1 MSTRVRRV
9 NKATSSQ
16 LSSVLPK
23 VFDLKGSRYTT
34 QVSTSS
40 ELLDVDRQ
48 SVWELLEQNMRHM
61 YVGSSMGWDPPS
73 KKEELFHRNSRF
85 ILLRRSQVQD
95 DDADPVCG
103 EPSIVAYS
111 MFRFEMEN
119 DERVLYCYELQV
131 VQDVR
136 RGGIGKTLVQCLC
149 NIAHEYDM
157 QKVML
162 TVFKENQMAL
172 LFYKAMGFIA
182 DPDPDLDHEDDID
195 YWIMSKDT
203 TVTCDA

>member
-1 MSTRVRRV
+1 MSTRVRRA

-23 VFDLKGSRYTT
+23 VFDLKGSRCTT

-95 DDADPVCG
+95 DADVCG

-149 NIAHEYDM
+149 NIAREWDM

-182 DPDPDLDHEDDID
+182 DSDSNLDHEDDVD

-203 TVTCDA
+203 GVTCDA

>member
-1 MSTRVRRV
+1 MATRVRRA

-23 VFDLKGSRYTT
+23 VFDLKGSRYAA

-40 ELLDVDRQ
+40 ELSDVDRQ

-73 KKEELFHRNSRF
+73 KKEELFHRDSRF
-85 ILLRRSQVQD
+85 ILLRRSHVQD
-95 DDADPVCG
+95 DADTVCG

-136 RGGIGKTLVQCLC
+136 RGGIGKTLMQCLC
-149 NIAHEYDM
+149 DIAREWDM

-172 LFYKAMGFIA
+172 LFYKTMGFVA
-182 DPDPDLDHEDDID
+182 DPDLDHEDDVD

-203 TVTCDA
+203 IVTM